1 MSRSKQKYEKH
12 LFGTVKVG
20 ERGQIVIPKDAREQF
35 DIKPGDTLIIIGR
48 HKRGLAIVKPD
59 RMRVFAQKILSDLE
73 GIDQDIH

>member
-1 MSRSKQKYEKH
+1 MSSSNQKDEKH

-48 HKRGLAIVKPD
+48 HERGLAIVKPD
-59 RMRVFAQKILSDLE
+59 RIREFAKRILTDLE
-73 GIDQDIH
+73 GID